1 MKKVKLILVASLLLL
16 SLTKCKE
23 SDNIIYDVLD
33 NKEYGAALRTLDLK
47 SNVFNM
53 FDQQSEFSVVVEEQ
67 DEQYGDLLDKMN
79 IYVSFIDKTDDGV
92 DNNRAEE
99 FLTSVPAS
107 AFTES
112 SKGLPM
118 TNFSATFESALNVLN
133 LNEGEYFGG
142 DTFKFRFEIVLS
154 DGRTFSEESSSS
166 TLQQSF
172 FNSPFAYYVNIVCI
186 PITPIPGDYI
196 LVMHDDYGDGW
207 QGSKIIVT
215 IDGTPTEYYL
225 PNLWTDGGPD
235 DQVGDAQ
242 YVDGVVTVTVP
253 EGATELKWEFVAGD
267 WPGEVSFEIYGPNS
281 GNIIYADGPNPQEG
295 ELFLN
300 YCNE

>member
-1 MKKVKLILVASLLLL
+1 MKKVKFILIASLLLL
-16 SLTKCKE
+16 SLTKCKK
-23 SDNIIYDVLD
+23 SDNVIYDVLD
-33 NKEYGAALRTLDLK
+33 NKQYGAALRTLDLQ

-53 FDQQSEFSVVVEEQ
+53 FDQESEFSVVVEEQ
-67 DEQYGDLLDKMN
+67 DEQYGDLLEKMN
-79 IYVSFIDKTDDGV
+79 VYVSFIDKTDDGV

-99 FLTSVPAS
+99 LLISVPAS
-107 AFTES
+107 EFTES

-118 TNFSATFESALNVLN
+118 TNFSTTFENTLNALN
-133 LNEGEYFGG
+133 LNDGEYFGG

-172 FNSPFAYYVNIVCI
+172 FNSPFSYYVNIVCI
-186 PITPIPGDYI
+186 PVTPIPGDYK
-196 LVMHDDYGDGW
+196 LAMHDAYGDGW

-215 IDGTPTEYYL
+215 IDGETTEYAL
-225 PNLWTDGGPD
+225 PNYWTAGLGGS
-235 DQVGDAQ
+235 VGDPMYTDA
-242 YVDGVVTVTVP
+242 VETVTVP
-253 EGATELKWEFVAGD
+253 EGSYELKWEFVAGD
-267 WPGEVSFEIYGPNS
+267 WPSEVSFEIYGPNS
-281 GNIIYADGPNPQEG
+281 GDIIYADGPNPQEG